1 MIEKILT
8 GDQAIAQGAV
18 ESDVRVVTGYPGSP
32 GTKVL
37 MGILELYKNDPER
50 HVEWSANEK
59 VAFEIA
65 LGASIGGDRAMVCL
79 KSVGMNIAID
89 PMMTANLTGVN
100 AGLVILLG
108 DDPGALL
115 SQNEQDTRLIMDFL
129 ELPLMEP
136 SSPQEAKDMIIRAF
150 ELSEEFNTV
159 VIVREI
165 RSFSV
170 MEGSVRIEEPIGTE
184 SKEFV
189 RQRNKWVSTTF
200 NVLDNHEK
208 LHDKLGRIK
217 QRFRNSEFNKV
228 IGSNMKRCVITAGFS
243 YAKLMDVL
251 NGKTDRIGI
260 LKLGTI
266 YPLPEEIVIDF
277 LRSASQVLVLEDNEP
292 YVENKVKAIC
302 HDAGIDAEV
311 IGKTT
316 GHIPGVDEVLR
327 DDIARVL
334 ESEFGIELSSADRS
348 EQRVINKGALEK
360 TFCDDCPYTP
370 TFETLSQVIK
380 ELGESPIIVAE
391 PGCAVRLNAPPYE
404 MLDVKYSLGS
414 AIGIASGIAWSRTK
428 HKPIAVCGDSSFF
441 HTGINALLNVVHNR
455 IQLCIVVLDNSVAAL
470 TGYQPHPGT
479 GYDIKGETTSRVE
492 IADIAKLCGIPF
504 VSTVTPDD
512 LDEMKSAFIKAMTAD
527 DLSLVVVK
535 KPCPLIGK

>member
-1 MIEKILT
+1 
-8 GDQAIAQGAV
+8 
-18 ESDVRVVTGYPGSP
+18 
-32 GTKVL
+32 

-170 MEGSVRIEEPIGTE
+170 MEGSVRIEEPIDTE

-189 RQRNKWVSTTF
+189 RQKNKWVSTTF

-208 LHDKLGRIK
+208 LHDKLSRIK

-251 NGKTDRIGI
+251 YGKMDRIGI

-266 YPLPEEIVIDF
+266 YPIPEEIIVDF

-334 ESEFGIELSSADRS
+334 ESEFGFDLMDADRS
-348 EQRVINKGALEK
+348 EQRAMNKGEMEK

-380 ELGESPIIVAE
+380 ELGETPIIVAE
-391 PGCAVRLNAPPYE
+391 PGCVVRLNAPPFE

-414 AIGIASGIAWSRTK
+414 AIGIASGLAWSRTK

-479 GYDIKGETTSRVE
+479 GYDIKGETTSRIE

-504 VSTVTPDD
+504 VSIVTPDD

>member
-170 MEGSVRIEEPIGTE
+170 MKGSVRIEEPIGTE

-243 YAKLMDVL
+243 YTKLMDAL

-266 YPLPEEIVIDF
+266 YPLPEEIIVDF

-311 IGKTT
+311 LGKTT

-380 ELGESPIIVAE
+380 ELGETPIIVAE
-391 PGCAVRLNAPPYE
+391 PGCAVRLNAPPLE

>member
-18 ESDVRVVTGYPGSP
+18 ESDVRIVTGYPGSP

-37 MGILELYKNDPER
+37 MGILELYKNDSER

-89 PMMTANLTGVN
+89 PMMTANLTGIN

-136 SSPQEAKDMIIRAF
+136 SSPQEAKDMIIRAY

-170 MEGSVRIEEPIGTE
+170 MKGPVRIEEPIGTE

-189 RQRNKWVSTTF
+189 RQKNKWVSTTF

-208 LHDKLGRIK
+208 LHDKLNRIK

-228 IGSNMKRCVITAGFS
+228 IGSDMKRCVITAGFS

-251 NGKTDRIGI
+251 NGKMDGIGI

-266 YPLPEEIVIDF
+266 YPLPEEIIVDF

-327 DDIARVL
+327 DDIASVL
-334 ESEFGIELSSADRS
+334 ESEFGFDLMDADRS
-348 EQRVINKGALEK
+348 EQRAINKGEMEK

-370 TFETLSQVIK
+370 TFETLSHVIK

-391 PGCAVRLNAPPYE
+391 PGCAVRLNAPPFE

-414 AIGIASGIAWSRTK
+414 AIGIASGLAWSRTK

-504 VSTVTPDD
+504 VTTVTPDD
-512 LDEMKSAFIKAMTAD
+512 LDEMKSAFIKAMTTD
-527 DLSLVVVK
+527 DLVVVK

>member
-170 MEGSVRIEEPIGTE
+170 MEGSVRIEESIGTE

-208 LHDKLGRIK
+208 LHDKLRRIK

-348 EQRVINKGALEK
+348 EQRAMNKGEMEK

-391 PGCAVRLNAPPYE
+391 PGCAVRLNAPPLE

-414 AIGIASGIAWSRTK
+414 AIGIASGLAWSRTK

-512 LDEMKSAFIKAMTAD
+512 LNEMKSAFIKAMTAD

>member
-65 LGASIGGDRAMVCL
+65 LGASIGGDKAMVCL

-150 ELSEEFNTV
+150 EMSEEFNTV

-170 MEGSVRIEEPIGTE
+170 MEGSVRIEEPIDTE

-189 RQRNKWVSTTF
+189 RQKNKWVSTTF

-243 YAKLMDVL
+243 YAKLMDAL
-251 NGKTDRIGI
+251 NGKTDKIGI

-266 YPLPEEIVIDF
+266 YPIPEEIIVDF

-334 ESEFGIELSSADRS
+334 ESEFGFDLMDADRS
-348 EQRVINKGALEK
+348 EQRAMNKGEMEK

-380 ELGESPIIVAE
+380 ELGETPIIVAE

-414 AIGIASGIAWSRTK
+414 AIGIASGLAWSRAK

-512 LDEMKSAFIKAMTAD
+512 LNEMKSAFIKAMTAD